1 MRTRK
6 HLMNGVKVS
15 LVNGRDLHRFVASG
29 KAYRT
34 WVQIHLERGELV
46 RDILFDA
53 GLQPPDCTVTLQQ
66 FQR

>member
-1 MRTRK
+1 M
-6 HLMNGVKVS
+6 KVYT
-15 LVNGRDLHRFVASG
+15 LAVVIQEGCDEFWEGIEKRGGTGCDEVA
-29 KAYRT
+29 
-34 WVQIHLERGELV
+34 QMV

>member
-1 MRTRK
+1 M
-6 HLMNGVKVS
+6 KVYT
-15 LVNGRDLHRFVASG
+15 LVVVIQEGSDEFWEGIEQRGGTGCDEVA
-29 KAYRT
+29 
-34 WVQIHLERGELV
+34 QMV

>member
-1 MRTRK
+1 M
-6 HLMNGVKVS
+6 KVYTLAVVIQEGCDEFWEGIEQRGS
-15 LVNGRDLHRFVASG
+15 TGCNEV
-29 KAYRT
+29 
-34 WVQIHLERGELV
+34 VQMV